1 MNIASCAAGPRRAV
15 VLAVGSWGD
24 VAPLAGVA
32 AQLAARGLDTTLM
45 APQRYAA
52 QTPAGVRFASAGAE
66 DVFEQVFS
74 GARLWTARHGLA
86 ESWRYYGPAALH
98 ALTVLQQNW
107 SPQDTVLVS
116 SSFAVGARLAEDA
129 LGYRNTTVHL
139 SPGVLFSHMRP
150 PRWPAMS
157 IPPNWPGWL
166 QAGAAALAERL
177 AIDPVIQRALA
188 PALRAARLPITPW
201 MFSRFMHSPRQV
213 AYGFPA
219 WFAPAAADWP
229 ACGRHMGFFDAP
241 AMSLALSP
249 PVRDFLAASTAPL
262 AVITAGTA
270 VAARPPW
277 LERVLTALLD
287 AGMRALV
294 LAPAGQHAPAPRHA
308 RLCFSAFE
316 PLPALLAHAH
326 VLVHHGGI
334 GTAAAGLRVGVA
346 QWCFPTAHDQADN
359 SFRLTQLGVGE
370 TFSARAAPAR
380 LRQAAQQALDGRWAP
395 ACAQWRAKM
404 AMQPDALAA
413 LADWAA
419 R

>member
-1 MNIASCAAGPRRAV
+1 MHIASCAASPRRAV

-32 AQLAARGLDTTLM
+32 AGLAARGLDTTLM

-52 QTPAGVRFASAGAE
+52 QTPAGVRFVSAGAE

-98 ALTVLQQNW
+98 AFTALQQDW

-116 SSFAVGARLAEDA
+116 SSFAVGARLAEEA

-139 SPGVLFSHMRP
+139 SPGVLFSHVRP

-157 IPPNWPGWL
+157 IPPSWPGWL

-188 PALRAARLPITPW
+188 PALRAARLPARPW
-201 MFSRFMHSPRQV
+201 MFSRFIHSPRRV

-229 ACGRHMGFFDAP
+229 AGGRHMGFFEAP

-249 PVRDFLAASTAPL
+249 PVRDFLAASAAPL

-270 VAARPPW
+270 VTARPPW

-287 AGMRALV
+287 AGMRALI
-294 LAPAGQHAPAPRHA
+294 LTPASQHAPEPRHA
-308 RLCFSAFE
+308 QLCFSAFE

-326 VLVHHGGI
+326 LLVHHGGI
-334 GTAAAGLRVGVA
+334 GTAAAGLRAGVA

-359 SFRLTQLGVGE
+359 SFRLAQLGVGE
-370 TFSARAAPAR
+370 MFSAGVTPAC
-380 LRQAAQQALDGRWAP
+380 LRQAAQQVLGAHRATACAALRARLATEQSALD
-395 ACAQWRAKM
+395 
-404 AMQPDALAA
+404 A
-413 LADWAA
+413 LADWLVS
-419 R
+419 